1 MRMSRLALISAAT
14 MGAIS
19 CGDGFGSV
27 ASWKPKASF
36 FKKTPKTQ
44 EDFRRVYLAEA
55 KRQKRC
61 YRNLKNQT
69 LKQN

>member
-14 MGAIS
+14 MVAMS
-19 CGDGFGSV
+19 YGDRYSSF

-44 EDFRRVYLAEA
+44 EDFRRIYLAEA